1 MPWQKFAIGMCE
13 IDIFFIS
20 VQFWFGS
27 LKKNLDSVWNEFGLV
42 RFKKHGSV
50 RILLLFTTDVIAE

>member
-50 RILLLFTTDVIAE
+50 RIL